1 MQVVLEV
8 EKGPN
13 KGARYEVGPRAYRAI
28 GRGGQ
33 VGEITMDLAL
43 PGERSLD
50 PDDVLRVEEHLSRRG
65 VKAGAGEGERLRIG
79 SFKRERD
86 ILLDDDKVSRTHA
99 MLFLDEVG
107 ASIVDLLSTNGT
119 MVNGKKIADTDLAD
133 GDVIN
138 IGKTRFIA
146 RIEPSK

>member
-1 MQVVLEV
+1 MRVVLEV

-13 KGARYEVGPRAYRAI
+13 KGARYEIGLRAYRAI

-33 VGEITMDLAL
+33 VGEITMDLGVP

-50 PDDVLRVEEHLSRRG
+50 AEDIARVEEHLARRR
-65 VKAGAGEGERLRIG
+65 AGTEPPGERLRIG
-79 SFKRERD
+79 SFLRERD

-107 ASIVDLLSTNGT
+107 PSLVDLLSTNGT
-119 MVNGKKIADTDLAD
+119 LVNGNKIADTDLAD
-133 GDVIN
+133 GDIIH
-138 IGKTRFIA
+138 IGKTRFIVSLSPA
-146 RIEPSK
+146 